1 MAVFHCTRFYS
12 DINDLTKF
20 IVLCPINEVIDD
32 NDMLQ
37 GFVSKEELILP
48 ELSYGNVR
56 GLKLTD
62 VTETSYL
69 VEYSFTTY
77 PECSLSGYITDI
89 NDMTET
95 RRLPVK

>member
-1 MAVFHCTRFYS
+1 MAYFHCTRFYS
-12 DINDLTKF
+12 DVNDLTKF
-20 IVLCPINEVIDD
+20 VVLCPINEVIDD

-48 ELSYGNVR
+48 ELSYGYVR
-56 GLKLTD
+56 GVKLTD

-69 VEYSFTTY
+69 VEYSFTRY
-77 PECSLSGYITDI
+77 PKSGLSGYIMDI
-89 NDMTET
+89 HEMRET